1 MSPRITE
8 KIDTFVKK
16 YKKYD
21 DDLFIHQIDRFFNK
35 FTETERHMKTIY
47 QGLKECTEVANEV
60 HCSILDLSIGF
71 DGNVVSLLKT
81 TTKYLEKYYAYYDPQ
96 FGFPRY
102 TNPALRQHG
111 ETCYDDIIT
120 RHFTA
125 PCQKEQADTEMII
138 LWHDLRRVMN
148 ILSETKKV
156 LSLKRPRAE
165 AHSTVHC
172 RGATTTGSML
182 VR

>member
-8 KIDTFVKK
+8 KIDALLKK

-35 FTETERHMKTIY
+35 FAETEMHMKTIY
-47 QGLKECTEVANEV
+47 QGLKECTDVANEV
-60 HCSILDLSIGF
+60 HCCVFSFGISIG
-71 DGNVVSLLKT
+71 DNVVSLLKT
-81 TTKYLEKYYAYYDPQ
+81 TTKYLEKYYAYYDPE

-156 LSLKRPRAE
+156 LSLKRARAE

-172 RGATTTGSML
+172 RGALLPASIL
-182 VR
+182 AR